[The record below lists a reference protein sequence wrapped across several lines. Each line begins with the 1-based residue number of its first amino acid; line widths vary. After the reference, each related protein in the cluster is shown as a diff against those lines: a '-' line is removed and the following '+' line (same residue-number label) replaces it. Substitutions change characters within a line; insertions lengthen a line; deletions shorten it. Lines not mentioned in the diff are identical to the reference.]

1 MFKLR
6 TLRLVGIRVATYM
19 VYSQQR
25 NYMYSID
32 YTTVKYTV
40 QVYVVS
46 IRVNTIHTTYTLTYK
61 QTSHA
66 QICEQQ
72 THSSVCYMYRSKIMI
87 QSTTVRY

>member
-32 YTTVKYTV
+32 YTTVKYTISLC
-40 QVYVVS
+40 S
-46 IRVNTIHTTYTLTYK
+46 INTREHHTHDIYTNL
-61 QTSHA
+61 QTNFS
-66 QICEQQ
+66 CLN
-72 THSSVCYMYRSKIMI
+72 M
-87 QSTTVRY
+87 